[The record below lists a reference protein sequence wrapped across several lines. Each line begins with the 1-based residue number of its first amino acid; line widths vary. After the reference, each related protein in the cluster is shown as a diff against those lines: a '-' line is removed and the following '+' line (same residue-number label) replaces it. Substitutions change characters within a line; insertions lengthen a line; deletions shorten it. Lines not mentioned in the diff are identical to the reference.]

1 MNVGFPRSPVIVN
14 LGETMSNV
22 VAVTE
27 QTFKSTVIDSDK
39 PVIVDF
45 WAEWCGPCKKLS
57 PIIEEIAGEYGD
69 KAVVASVDVD
79 AERTLGAMFQIMS
92 IPSVLIFKNG
102 AKVEEFVGLRPKNEI
117 VEKLEK
123 HL

>member
-1 MNVGFPRSPVIVN
+1 
-14 LGETMSNV
+14 MSNV
-22 VAVTE
+22 IAVTE
-27 QTFKSTVIDSDK
+27 QTFKSTVVDSDK
-39 PVIVDF
+39 PVLVDF

-69 KAVVASVDVD
+69 KIVVASVDVD

-92 IPSVLIFKNG
+92 IPSVLIFKG
-102 AKVEEFVGLRPKNEI
+102 GQKVDEFVGLRPKSEI
-117 VEKLEK
+117 VAKLEQ

>member
-1 MNVGFPRSPVIVN
+1 
-14 LGETMSNV
+14 MSNV

-69 KAVVASVDVD
+69 KAVVASVGVD